1 MAKFSLDGF
10 YKILFDIDTETNDF
24 SLEENEYIR
33 IVAIKA
39 DNKDIIITKFFKHKS
54 EIEKFVS
61 KYKYSFNIYIG
72 LSTTKGQ
79 GGTEPHM
86 YKRRVLMVD
95 FDRKDYP
102 LYKTVEDFSGHIK
115 ARIKILFLH
124 MVVDSGNGYHFYI
137 ATNQSKNAK
146 RMAEVN
152 NALGKILGADLK
164 ACLSTQIVRLPTSL
178 NLKDKD
184 NPKPV
189 SVVVNNL
196 ESAPDKFRRYNILKI
211 ENMIENYNKNMEI
224 LNKVPQKPP
233 QEFTKNSSY
242 YCIESMMSEG
252 VKQGERNFALGRIIK
267 YLKDIKGFT
276 EFNALKTVQDWNLRC
291 NPPKAPQIIEQDFKR
306 YWEGDYKLLGCNV
319 QNPKDQATICRF
331 CDKSRCNAIFEN
343 TKVDTI
349 EGTELAFDN
358 SLLKNTMLRN
368 LSGYHYMVL
377 SILDFH
383 KKPLRRKDIVNGMTG
398 RKTKIPCISDNTLRK
413 VLTDLIGQKKIAYDE
428 QKKLYKLVDIPSY
441 GAGYTRYYYS
451 ATLLLVNK
459 VITPTEYL
467 VYLCLIRNLQSNQN
481 VCYDTISDNL
491 NIDKADISRAVHGL
505 QEAGCITID
514 KSYNEKGK
522 IYNVYKIVA

>member
-10 YKILFDIDTETNDF
+10 YKILFDIDPETNDF
-24 SLEENEYIR
+24 NLEENEYIR
-33 IVAIKA
+33 ILGIKA
-39 DNKDIIITKFFKHKS
+39 NDKEVIITKYFKHKS
-54 EIEKFVS
+54 EIEEFVR

-79 GGTEPHM
+79 GGTEPYM

-102 LYKTVEDFSGHIK
+102 LYKRIEDFSGHIK

-137 ATNQSKNAK
+137 ATNQLKNAK
-146 RMAEVN
+146 RMSEVN

-164 ACLSTQIVRLPTSL
+164 ATLTTQIARLPTSL

-189 SVVVNNL
+189 SIVANNL
-196 ESAPDKFRRYNILKI
+196 ETAPDKFRRYNILKI

-224 LNKVPQKPP
+224 LSKVPQTPP
-233 QEFTKNSSY
+233 QEFNKASSY
-242 YCIESMMSEG
+242 YCIEAMMSEG
-252 VKQGERNFALGRIIK
+252 VEQGERNFALGRITK
-267 YLKDIKGFT
+267 YLKDIKGYT
-276 EFNALKTVQDWNLRC
+276 EFNALKAVQDWNLRC
-291 NPPKAPQIIEQDFKR
+291 NPPKAPQIIEDDFKR
-306 YWEGDYKLLGCNV
+306 YWNGDYKLLGCNIP
-319 QNPKDQATICRF
+319 NPKDQQTICKF
-331 CDKSRCNAIFEN
+331 CDKSKCNAIFEN
-343 TKVDTI
+343 TKADEI

-358 SLLKNTMLRN
+358 NLLKNTMLRN
-368 LSGYHYMVL
+368 LSGYHYMIL
-377 SILDFH
+377 SIFDFH
-383 KKPLRRKDIVNGMTG
+383 KKPLKRQDIIRGMTG
-398 RKTKIPCISDNTLRK
+398 RKTKVPCISDNTLRK
-413 VLTDLIGQKKIAYDE
+413 VLADLIGQKKIAYDE
-428 QKKLYKLVDIPSY
+428 QQKLYKLIDIPNY

-467 VYLCLIRNLQSNQN
+467 VYLCLIRNLQANEN
-481 VCYDTISDNL
+481 VVYDTLADNL
-491 NIDKADISRAVHGL
+491 NMDKANISRAIKGL
-505 QEAGCITID
+505 HEAGCLKID
-514 KSYNEKGK
+514 KSYDKNGK